1 MQSSIFSFFTPVRNT
16 NDVGVHVNRPAD
28 LHVERSKTIVGGK
41 TVVGRAKPVGRNPL
55 AGLPNLPYRPKTARA
70 TNMDS
75 FVCSGTSSSTDA
87 GTGSGPGPGRTDAD
101 AGGAIKRSH
110 HDEYVLFFDGC
121 SKNNPGPA
129 GAGAVLYHN
138 GVEIW
143 SSAVFVG
150 HKETNNVAEYTGMI
164 VGIKRAVE
172 MGIRRLVVKGDSNLV
187 IQQMNGK
194 FRVNAEHIKPL
205 HATAKNIIRN
215 FDTIQFVHVYRHL
228 NQRADELSN
237 MGLES

>member
-1 MQSSIFSFFTPVRNT
+1 MQSSIFSFFTPVGKS
-16 NDVGVHVNRPAD
+16 NDVGVHVNRSAD
-28 LHVERSKTIVGGK
+28 LHVERSKTVGLL
-41 TVVGRAKPVGRNPL
+41 N
-55 AGLPNLPYRPKTARA
+55 RPKTARV
-70 TNMDS
+70 TNMDA
-75 FVCSGTSSSTDA
+75 FVFAGDGT
-87 GTGSGPGPGRTDAD
+87 GPGRTSTGIGAS
-101 AGGAIKRSH
+101 GAIKRSH

-121 SKNNPGPA
+121 SKNNPGPS

-143 SSAVFVG
+143 SKAVFVG

-187 IQQMNGK
+187 VQQMNGK

-215 FDTIQFVHVYRHL
+215 FDSIQFVHVYRHL
-228 NQRADELSN
+228 NKRADELSN

>member
-1 MQSSIFSFFTPVRNT
+1 MQSSIFSFFTTVRKS
-16 NDVGVHVNRPAD
+16 NDVGVHVNRQAD
-28 LHVERSKTIVGGK
+28 LHVERSKT
-41 TVVGRAKPVGRNPL
+41 VVGAKPVG
-55 AGLPNLPYRPKTARA
+55 LPNRSKPVRV

-75 FVCSGTSSSTDA
+75 FVCAGANASVSTGA
-87 GTGSGPGPGRTDAD
+87 GTGTGAS
-101 AGGAIKRSH
+101 GGAIKRTH

-121 SKNNPGPA
+121 SKNNPGPS

-143 SSAVFVG
+143 STAVFVG

-187 IQQMNGK
+187 VQQMNGK

-215 FDTIQFVHVYRHL
+215 FDSIQFVHVYRHL

>member
-1 MQSSIFSFFTPVRNT
+1 MQSSIFSFFTPVSKS
-16 NDVGVHVNRPAD
+16 NDVVVHVNRPAD
-28 LHVERSKTIVGGK
+28 LPVQSNKTMVGANTVVSRSKPPRV
-41 TVVGRAKPVGRNPL
+41 
-55 AGLPNLPYRPKTARA
+55 

-75 FVCSGTSSSTDA
+75 FVCAGASTGAGRGGEGGT
-87 GTGSGPGPGRTDAD
+87 
-101 AGGAIKRSH
+101 GAIKKTH

-121 SKNNPGPA
+121 SKNNPGPS

-138 GVEIW
+138 GLEIW
-143 SSAVFVG
+143 STAVFVG

-187 IQQMNGK
+187 VQQMNGK
-194 FRVNAEHIKPL
+194 FRVNADHIKPL
-205 HATAKNIIRN
+205 YATAKNIIRN
-215 FDTIQFVHVYRHL
+215 FDSIQFVHVYRHL

-237 MGLES
+237 MGLESKIVGLG

>member
-1 MQSSIFSFFTPVRNT
+1 MQSSIFSFFTPVGKS

-28 LHVERSKTIVGGK
+28 LHVERSKTIVGAK
-41 TVVGRAKPVGRNPL
+41 TVVGGKTVGAPNRAKP
-55 AGLPNLPYRPKTARA
+55 ARV

-75 FVCSGTSSSTDA
+75 FVGVNASTGASAGTGAGASSGTS
-87 GTGSGPGPGRTDAD
+87 
-101 AGGAIKRSH
+101 GAIKRTH
-110 HDEYVLFFDGC
+110 NDEYVLFFDGC
-121 SKNNPGPA
+121 SKNNPGPS

-143 SSAVFVG
+143 STAVFVG

-164 VGIKRAVE
+164 VGIKRAAE

-187 IQQMNGK
+187 VQQMNGK
-194 FRVNAEHIKPL
+194 FRVNADHIKPL

-215 FDTIQFVHVYRHL
+215 FDSIQFVHVYRHL

>member
-1 MQSSIFSFFTPVRNT
+1 MQSSIFSFFTPVGKS
-16 NDVGVHVNRPAD
+16 NDVGVHVNRTAD
-28 LHVERSKTIVGGK
+28 LHVERSKTVVGAK
-41 TVVGRAKPVGRNPL
+41 TVVGRPKP
-55 AGLPNLPYRPKTARA
+55 ARA

-75 FVCSGTSSSTDA
+75 FVFASA
-87 GTGSGPGPGRTDAD
+87 GIGCAS
-101 AGGAIKRSH
+101 GAIKRTH

-121 SKNNPGPA
+121 SKNNPGPS

-143 SSAVFVG
+143 STAVFVG

-187 IQQMNGK
+187 VQQMNGK

-205 HATAKNIIRN
+205 YATATNIIRN
-215 FDTIQFVHVYRHL
+215 FDSIQFVHVYRHL

-237 MGLES
+237 MGLEA

>member
-1 MQSSIFSFFTPVRNT
+1 MQSSIFSFFTPVGKST
-16 NDVGVHVNRPAD
+16 DVDVHVNRPAD
-28 LHVERSKTIVGGK
+28 LHVERSKTTGVSKTAVGAK
-41 TVVGRAKPVGRNPL
+41 TVGLLNRSKP
-55 AGLPNLPYRPKTARA
+55 ARV

-75 FVCSGTSSSTDA
+75 FVFANAGASA
-87 GTGSGPGPGRTDAD
+87 GTGTGTTAS
-101 AGGAIKRSH
+101 AIKRSH

-121 SKNNPGPA
+121 SKNNPGPS

-143 SSAVFVG
+143 STAVFVG

-187 IQQMNGK
+187 VQQMNGK
-194 FRVNAEHIKPL
+194 FRVNADHIKPL

-215 FDTIQFVHVYRHL
+215 FDSIQFVHVYRHL

>member
-1 MQSSIFSFFTPVRNT
+1 MQSSIFSFFTPVGKS
-16 NDVGVHVNRPAD
+16 NDVGVHVNRTAD
-28 LHVERSKTIVGGK
+28 LHVERSKTVVGAK
-41 TVVGRAKPVGRNPL
+41 TVVGRPKP
-55 AGLPNLPYRPKTARA
+55 ARV

-75 FVCSGTSSSTDA
+75 FVFANASASASA
-87 GTGSGPGPGRTDAD
+87 GTGTGHASSGT
-101 AGGAIKRSH
+101 GGASSAIKRTH

-121 SKNNPGPA
+121 SKNNPGPS

-143 SSAVFVG
+143 SKAVFVG

-164 VGIKRAVE
+164 VGIKRAAE

-187 IQQMNGK
+187 VQQMNGK
-194 FRVNAEHIKPL
+194 FRVNADHIKPL

-215 FDTIQFVHVYRHL
+215 FDSIQFVHVYRHL

-237 MGLES
+237 MGLQS

>member
-1 MQSSIFSFFTPVRNT
+1 MQSSIFSFFTPVGKS
-16 NDVGVHVNRPAD
+16 NDVGVHVNRTAD
-28 LHVERSKTIVGGK
+28 LHVERSKTVVGAK
-41 TVVGRAKPVGRNPL
+41 TVIGRPKPVRV
-55 AGLPNLPYRPKTARA
+55 

-75 FVCSGTSSSTDA
+75 FVFAGANASAGRGDFGA
-87 GTGSGPGPGRTDAD
+87 GTGPTKRT
-101 AGGAIKRSH
+101 H

-121 SKNNPGPA
+121 SKNNPGPS

-143 SSAVFVG
+143 STAVFVG

-187 IQQMNGK
+187 VQQMNGK
-194 FRVNAEHIKPL
+194 FRVNADHIKPL

-215 FDTIQFVHVYRHL
+215 FDSIQFVHVYRHL

>member
-1 MQSSIFSFFTPVRNT
+1 MQSSIFSFFTPVGKS
-16 NDVGVHVNRPAD
+16 NDVGVHVNRTAD
-28 LHVERSKTIVGGK
+28 LHVERSKTVVGAK
-41 TVVGRAKPVGRNPL
+41 TVVGRPKP
-55 AGLPNLPYRPKTARA
+55 ARV

-75 FVCSGTSSSTDA
+75 FVFASA
-87 GTGSGPGPGRTDAD
+87 GTGTGHASSGTGGAS
-101 AGGAIKRSH
+101 GAIKRTH

-121 SKNNPGPA
+121 SKNNPGPS

-143 SSAVFVG
+143 STAVFVG

-164 VGIKRAVE
+164 VGIKRAAE

-187 IQQMNGK
+187 VQQMNGK
-194 FRVNAEHIKPL
+194 FRVNADHIKPL

-215 FDTIQFVHVYRHL
+215 FDSIQFVHVYRHL

-237 MGLES
+237 MGLEA

>member
-1 MQSSIFSFFTPVRNT
+1 MQSSIFSFFTPVSKS

-28 LHVERSKTIVGGK
+28 LHVERNKTTGVSKTVSR
-41 TVVGRAKPVGRNPL
+41 VKP
-55 AGLPNLPYRPKTARA
+55 ARV

-75 FVCSGTSSSTDA
+75 FVCAGASMGAGAVADPGAGASGATK
-87 GTGSGPGPGRTDAD
+87 RT
-101 AGGAIKRSH
+101 H

-121 SKNNPGPA
+121 SKNNPGPS

-143 SSAVFVG
+143 STAVFVG

-187 IQQMNGK
+187 VQQMNGK
-194 FRVNAEHIKPL
+194 FRVNADHIKPL

-215 FDTIQFVHVYRHL
+215 FDSIQFVHVYRHL

>member
-1 MQSSIFSFFTPVRNT
+1 
-16 NDVGVHVNRPAD
+16 
-28 LHVERSKTIVGGK
+28 
-41 TVVGRAKPVGRNPL
+41 
-55 AGLPNLPYRPKTARA
+55 
-70 TNMDS
+70 MDS
-75 FVCSGTSSSTDA
+75 FVCAGASTGAGRVGEGGTA
-87 GTGSGPGPGRTDAD
+87 
-101 AGGAIKRSH
+101 AIKKTH

-121 SKNNPGPA
+121 SKNNPGPS

-143 SSAVFVG
+143 STAVFVG

-187 IQQMNGK
+187 VQQMNGK
-194 FRVNAEHIKPL
+194 FRVNADHIKPL
-205 HATAKNIIRN
+205 YATAKNIIRN
-215 FDTIQFVHVYRHL
+215 FDSIQFVHVYRHL

>member
-1 MQSSIFSFFTPVRNT
+1 MQSSIFSFFTPVSRS

-28 LHVERSKTIVGGK
+28 LHVERSKT
-41 TVVGRAKPVGRNPL
+41 VVSRQKP
-55 AGLPNLPYRPKTARA
+55 ARV

-75 FVCSGTSSSTDA
+75 FVCA
-87 GTGSGPGPGRTDAD
+87 GASTGSVADPGAGASGATKRT
-101 AGGAIKRSH
+101 H

-121 SKNNPGPA
+121 SKNNPGPS

-138 GVEIW
+138 GIEIW
-143 SSAVFVG
+143 STAVFVG

-164 VGIKRAVE
+164 VGIKRAAE

-187 IQQMNGK
+187 VQQMNGK
-194 FRVNAEHIKPL
+194 FRVNADHIKPL

-215 FDTIQFVHVYRHL
+215 FDSIQFVHVYRHL

>member
-1 MQSSIFSFFTPVRNT
+1 MQSSIFSFFTPVSKS
-16 NDVGVHVNRPAD
+16 NDVGVHVNRQAD
-28 LHVERSKTIVGGK
+28 LHVERSKT
-41 TVVGRAKPVGRNPL
+41 VVGAKTTVS
-55 AGLPNLPYRPKTARA
+55 RPKPLRV
-70 TNMDS
+70 TNIDS
-75 FVCSGTSSSTDA
+75 FISASANA
-87 GTGSGPGPGRTDAD
+87 GA
-101 AGGAIKRSH
+101 GAIKRTH

-121 SKNNPGPA
+121 SKNNPGPS

-143 SSAVFVG
+143 STAVFVG

-187 IQQMNGK
+187 VQQMNGK
-194 FRVNAEHIKPL
+194 FRVNADHIKPL

-215 FDTIQFVHVYRHL
+215 FDSIQFVHVYRHL

>member
-1 MQSSIFSFFTPVRNT
+1 MQSSIFSFFTPVGKS
-16 NDVGVHVNRPAD
+16 NDVGVHVNRTAD
-28 LHVERSKTIVGGK
+28 LHVERSKTVVGAK
-41 TVVGRAKPVGRNPL
+41 TVVGTK
-55 AGLPNLPYRPKTARA
+55 KTARV

-75 FVCSGTSSSTDA
+75 FVFANASTGA
-87 GTGSGPGPGRTDAD
+87 S
-101 AGGAIKRSH
+101 GAIKRTH

-121 SKNNPGPA
+121 SKNNPGPS

-143 SSAVFVG
+143 STAVFVG

-164 VGIKRAVE
+164 VGIKRAAE

-187 IQQMNGK
+187 VQQMNGK
-194 FRVNAEHIKPL
+194 FRVNADHIKPL

-215 FDTIQFVHVYRHL
+215 FDSIQFVHVYRHL

>member
-1 MQSSIFSFFTPVRNT
+1 MQSSIFSFFTPVSKS
-16 NDVGVHVNRPAD
+16 NDVGVHVNRQAD
-28 LHVERSKTIVGGK
+28 LPVQSNKTTDVSK
-41 TVVGRAKPVGRNPL
+41 TVVSRVKP
-55 AGLPNLPYRPKTARA
+55 ARV

-75 FVCSGTSSSTDA
+75 FIGSAGRGGEG
-87 GTGSGPGPGRTDAD
+87 GTGT
-101 AGGAIKRSH
+101 GAIKRTH

-143 SSAVFVG
+143 STAVFVG

-187 IQQMNGK
+187 VQQMNGK
-194 FRVNAEHIKPL
+194 FRVNADHIKPL

-215 FDTIQFVHVYRHL
+215 FDSIQFVHVYRHL

>member
-1 MQSSIFSFFTPVRNT
+1 MQSSIFSFFTPVGKS
-16 NDVGVHVNRPAD
+16 NDVGVHVNRQAD
-28 LHVERSKTIVGGK
+28 LHVERSKT
-41 TVVGRAKPVGRNPL
+41 VVGAKTTVS
-55 AGLPNLPYRPKTARA
+55 RPKPLRV

-75 FVCSGTSSSTDA
+75 FVFANANCGASAGT
-87 GTGSGPGPGRTDAD
+87 GTGSGA
-101 AGGAIKRSH
+101 GAIKRTH

-121 SKNNPGPA
+121 SKNNPGPS

-143 SSAVFVG
+143 STAVFVG

-187 IQQMNGK
+187 VQQMNGK
-194 FRVNAEHIKPL
+194 FRVNADHIKPL

-215 FDTIQFVHVYRHL
+215 FDSIQFVHVYRHL

>member
-1 MQSSIFSFFTPVRNT
+1 MCIYNCIRCKRLFMQSSIFSFFTSLRNT
-16 NDVGVHVNRPAD
+16 NDVGVHVNLPVD
-28 LHVERSKTIVGGK
+28 LHVERSKTIVGAK
-41 TVVGRAKPVGRNPL
+41 TVI
-55 AGLPNLPYRPKTARA
+55 GLSNRPKTARA

-75 FVCSGTSSSTDA
+75 FVCIGANTSA
-87 GTGSGPGPGRTDAD
+87 GTGHASASTGS
-101 AGGAIKRSH
+101 GGASSPIKRTH

-121 SKNNPGPA
+121 SKNNPGPS

-143 SSAVFVG
+143 STAVFVG

-187 IQQMNGK
+187 VQQMNGK
-194 FRVNAEHIKPL
+194 FRVNADHIKPL
-205 HATAKNIIRN
+205 HVTAKNIIRN
-215 FDTIQFVHVYRHL
+215 FDSIQFVHVYRHL

>member
-1 MQSSIFSFFTPVRNT
+1 
-16 NDVGVHVNRPAD
+16 
-28 LHVERSKTIVGGK
+28 
-41 TVVGRAKPVGRNPL
+41 
-55 AGLPNLPYRPKTARA
+55 
-70 TNMDS
+70 MDS
-75 FVCSGTSSSTDA
+75 YIGATANASASISA
-87 GTGSGPGPGRTDAD
+87 GAS
-101 AGGAIKRSH
+101 GAIKRTH

-121 SKNNPGPA
+121 SKNNPGPS

-143 SSAVFVG
+143 STAVFVG

-187 IQQMNGK
+187 VQQMNGK
-194 FRVNAEHIKPL
+194 FRVNADHIKPL
-205 HATAKNIIRN
+205 YATAKNIIRN
-215 FDTIQFVHVYRHL
+215 FDSIQFVHVYRHL